1 MKIIL
6 MFACFLASNFAMAE
20 EVSFNQLIGSYSV
33 ESMEPIEVLGEGVSI
48 RHHVKLSA
56 NETIALVESIVQN
69 LDGNETVL
77 MRMECA
83 GSALL
88 DNTQIDNTQTLISN
102 VICTNGEEFMQR
114 VDLSKVQ
121 DITSA
126 RFTAPVFSSLYGMT
140 VKMVFTKKSLK

>member
-88 DNTQIDNTQTLISN
+88 DNTQTLISN